1 MYQIINLETGVLI
14 EEAFN
19 PQWLKQQKLRDFP
32 ICANNLEDA
41 NGVVLSDGN
50 TMVGIYKVDPETGES
65 VQPNMDNYK
74 PLVKIVEVPDG
85 PYVSGQIRTVQHQNE
100 NTSNKLD
107 AQQALTLT
115 SLQGQADQYTTALDM
130 QAQIDAQQQLNLTAL
145 QGIADLYAALLT
157 LQTPTTTETEE

>member
-32 ICANNLEDA
+32 ICANNLEEA

-50 TMVGIYKVDPETGES
+50 TMVGIAKDYAEGE
-65 VQPNMDNYK
+65 PNMLNYP
-74 PLVKIVEVPDG
+74 PLVRIVEVPDG

-100 NTSNKLD
+100 NTASRLD
-107 AQQALTLT
+107 AQQ
-115 SLQGQADQYTTALDM
+115 SLQLAGMQGQADQYTTTLAM
-130 QAQIDAQQQLNLTAL
+130 QEQINAQQQLILANM
-145 QGIADLYAALLT
+145 QGLADVYTTLLSM
-157 LQTPTTTETEE
+157 QTPTGTEA